1 MSIRRG
7 LLRFVQRGDGHIQ
20 RIRAE
25 RSEQR
30 QMGATVAAEIARADF
45 VDQIKQNARK
55 PSPVWIFD
63 TLYWQ
68 QILKPQT

>member
-1 MSIRRG
+1 MIDCQQNTAHLASLG
-7 LLRFVQRGDGHIQ
+7 
-20 RIRAE
+20 
-25 RSEQR
+25 
-30 QMGATVAAEIARADF
+30 AAEIPRADF
-45 VDQIKQNARK
+45 VDQIKQNAPK